1 MPSPTISVVNFSD
14 LADNEVQ
21 DAIRAV
27 NRQIQ
32 EDFAPIWG
40 AVWDLRLHGSSFDAS
55 NPDTLSEEFVQGEA
69 VLYIVD
75 ESHLPGA
82 AGYHALNGRE
92 IPFGFVFVT
101 DPNDWTVTLSHEA
114 LELIIDPTVNV
125 LVPGPDPRPGR
136 ADNTVLHA
144 YEVCDAV
151 ERTSYL
157 IDGVRVSNFITQQWF
172 FPDDAPGTRNDF
184 LGVGVPS
191 FDATPNS
198 HLAFLDLNT
207 GWVTYFGTAA
217 MEVQP
222 VCAARREMFDHERKR
237 PDKTIEDGMAATLS
251 RMIAEPPAIL
261 RDPPELRRLKRIAA
275 VSRSIRRERTFA
287 NLGRRP
293 EADAA

>member
-1 MPSPTISVVNFSD
+1 MSFPTISVVNFSD

-21 DAIRAV
+21 AAIRAV

-40 AVWDLRLHGSSFDAS
+40 AVWDLRLHGSSFDPNDINS
-55 NPDTLSEEFVQGEA
+55 LVEEFIQGEA
-69 VLYIVD
+69 VLYLVD
-75 ESHLPGA
+75 EPHLPGA
-82 AGYHALNGRE
+82 AGYHAINGRE
-92 IPFGFVFVT
+92 MPYGFVFIT

-125 LVPGPDPRPGR
+125 LVPGPDPRPGGQN
-136 ADNTVLHA
+136 NTVLHA

-157 IDGVRVSNFITQQWF
+157 IDDIRVSNFITQQWF

-198 HLAFLDLNT
+198 HLAFLDLNQ
-207 GWVTYFGTAA
+207 GWVTYFGQAA
-217 MEVQP
+217 SGVQP
-222 VCAARREMFDHERKR
+222 GFLARQACFEHERKR
-237 PDKTIEDGMAATLS
+237 LGPKQEPAMIEVLQTVKSKPPIKVTNDGE
-251 RMIAEPPAIL
+251 R
-261 RDPPELRRLKRIAA
+261 RRLERLVA
-275 VSRSIRRERTFA
+275 VTRS
-287 NLGRRP
+287 GRRQYAP
-293 EADAA
+293 LQIKQ

>member
-1 MPSPTISVVNFSD
+1 MSFPTISVVNFSD

-21 DAIRAV
+21 AAIRAV

-40 AVWDLRLHGSSFDAS
+40 AVWDLRLHGSSFDPNDIDS
-55 NPDTLSEEFVQGEA
+55 LVEEFIQGEA
-69 VLYIVD
+69 VLYLVD
-75 ESHLPGA
+75 EPHLPGA
-82 AGYHALNGRE
+82 AGYHAINGRE
-92 IPFGFVFVT
+92 MPYGFVFIT

-125 LVPGPDPRPGR
+125 LVPGPDPRPER
-136 ADNTVLHA
+136 PNNTVLHT

-157 IDGVRVSNFITQQWF
+157 IDEIRVSNFITQQWF

-198 HLAFLDLNT
+198 HLAFLDLNQ
-207 GWVTYFGTAA
+207 GWVTYFGQAA
-217 MEVQP
+217 SGVQP
-222 VCAARREMFDHERKR
+222 GFLARQACFEHERKR
-237 PDKTIEDGMAATLS
+237 LGPKQEPAMIEVLQTVKSKPPIKVTNDGE
-251 RMIAEPPAIL
+251 R
-261 RDPPELRRLKRIAA
+261 RRLERLVA
-275 VSRSIRRERTFA
+275 VTRS
-287 NLGRRP
+287 GRRQYAP
-293 EADAA
+293 LQIKP

>member
-1 MPSPTISVVNFSD
+1 MPFPTISVVNFSNLLED
-14 LADNEVQ
+14 SVQ
-21 DAIRAV
+21 TAIRAI

-40 AVWDLRLHGSSFDAS
+40 AVWDLRLHGSSFNADDIDS
-55 NPDTLSEEFVQGEA
+55 LVEEFVQGEA

-75 ESHLPGA
+75 EAHLPGA

-92 IPFGFVFVT
+92 IPYGFVFVT

-125 LVPGPDPRPGR
+125 LVPGPDPRPDR
-136 ADNTVLHA
+136 QNNIVLHT

-157 IDGVRVSNFITQQWF
+157 IDEVRVSNFITQQWF

-191 FDATPNS
+191 FNATPNS
-198 HLAFLDLNT
+198 HLTFLDLAE
-207 GWVTYFGTAA
+207 GWVTFFGLAA
-217 MEVQP
+217 AGLQP
-222 VCAARREMFDHERKR
+222 GFEARHKRCEHERKR
-237 PDKTIEDGMAATLS
+237 LGPEQEPQMIEVLES
-251 RMIAEPPAIL
+251 IKSKPPV
-261 RDPPELRRLKRIAA
+261 ELKDDSARHRVNRLVA
-275 VSRSIRRERTFA
+275 VTRS
-287 NLGRRP
+287 GRRQYAP
-293 EADAA
+293 TQVNK